1 MNTASS
7 YELQSDITFDKM
19 YLDNGQIVTLD
30 SLSDKT
36 ASVEKL
42 GSTYLFDGFYTDDTF
57 KEKVMFPLYM
67 ISSHTERKS
76 RMLYQKMT
84 KAISVTFVE
93 KTTGNAVGTAKVIP
107 ESKILDSKEAVALLG
122 EYSKLTIMDG
132 TEEKEVGFFPAS
144 DATIY
149 VYR

>member
-1 MNTASS
+1 
-7 YELQSDITFDKM
+7 
-19 YLDNGQIVTLD
+19 
-30 SLSDKT
+30 
-36 ASVEKL
+36 
-42 GSTYLFDGFYTDDTF
+42 
-57 KEKVMFPLYM
+57 M

-93 KTTGNAVGTAKVIP
+93 KTTGNAVGIAKVIP

-132 TEEKEVGFFPAS
+132 TEEKEVSFFPAS
-144 DATIY
+144 EATIY